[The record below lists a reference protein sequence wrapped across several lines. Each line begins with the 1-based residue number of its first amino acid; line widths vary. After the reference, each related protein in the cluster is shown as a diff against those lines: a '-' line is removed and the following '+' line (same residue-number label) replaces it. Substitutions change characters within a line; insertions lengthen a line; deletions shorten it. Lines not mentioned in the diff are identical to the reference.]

1 MLLATFH
8 KIQPVRKAKTLK
20 NIEKTASIIRKPFL
34 EKSKKEQATFV
45 KMTKLRKMEKCERRV

>member
-34 EKSKKEQATFV
+34 EKSKKAQVMFV
-45 KMTKLRKMEKCERRV
+45 KMTKMREMEKRERRI